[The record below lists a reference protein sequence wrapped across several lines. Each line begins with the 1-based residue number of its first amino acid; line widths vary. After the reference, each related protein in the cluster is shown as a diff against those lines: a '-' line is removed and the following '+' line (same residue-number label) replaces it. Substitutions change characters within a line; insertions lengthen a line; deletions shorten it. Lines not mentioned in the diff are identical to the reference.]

1 MQARATARRIVSLT
15 LAALLATSL
24 PARAVDEFAEPPK
37 PKPDSSKAKVYKP
50 PVAMTPEKSAP
61 VIKPPAKTDVTL
73 PGSKI
78 IPPSSGAVVTKP
90 PATGGG
96 GSTSDGP
103 RRGDGG
109 GRIGTPGTPGATYP
123 PPRGG
128 GGDGRPGGTGDGRPP
143 SEGGGNRNDRNNLVP
158 GIIIGAAAAIAVA
171 SLLQS
176 TRSGASQ
183 PSQPNPP
190 PDQVVN
196 RLLAEGPI
204 IATAFN
210 MSAFAVRGFVRGNW
224 PLLIDFQQRSEGLAK
239 LQISARDVPEIFE
252 FDLTSACP
260 PPRRC
265 LITMRLPPELFGDQ
279 LRPAVIAAT
288 ATDAKGNAT
297 QPEFNVYALG
307 AGPRAVGSVAIDQVT
322 FGPSAISVAA
332 QQSALYRFFSHSDF
346 SNASVEFWKVEDAVD
361 GSRMF
366 LVDDRRVD
374 GGVRKNQWVGMNE
387 RRSWDGREREQRV
400 SPGRHKVQVR
410 AWDRVG
416 DWVTALSN
424 DVVTVEQ

>member
-1 MQARATARRIVSLT
+1 MQARTTARQIVSLT
-15 LAALLATSL
+15 LVALFAASL

-37 PKPDSSKAKVYKP
+37 QKPDTSKAKIYKP

-61 VIKPPAKTDVTL
+61 IIKPPAKSDVTA
-73 PGSKI
+73 PGSKTP
-78 IPPSSGAVVTKP
+78 PPSSGAVVTKP
-90 PATGGG
+90 PSTGGG
-96 GSTSDGP
+96 TSDGP

-109 GRIGTPGTPGATYP
+109 GRIGTPGTPGGTYP

-128 GGDGRPGGTGDGRPP
+128 RGDGRPDGTGDGRPP
-143 SEGGGNRNDRNNLVP
+143 SEGSSGHRDRNNYVP
-158 GIIIGAAAAIAVA
+158 GIIIGAAAALAVA
-171 SLLQS
+171 SLLTNTQKGTSQS
-176 TRSGASQ
+176 SQ
-183 PSQPNPP
+183 PSPP

-196 RLLAEGPI
+196 RLLAVGPI

-265 LITMRLPPELFGDQ
+265 LIQMRLPPEIFGDQ
-279 LRPAVIAAT
+279 LRPAVIGAT

-297 QPEFNVYALG
+297 QPEFSVYALG
-307 AGPRAVGSVAIDQVT
+307 AGPRAVRSVAIDQVT

-332 QQSALYRFFSHSDF
+332 HQSALYRFFSHSDF

-366 LVDDRRVD
+366 LVDDRRID
-374 GGVRKNQWVGMNE
+374 GGVRKNQWIGMNE
-387 RRSWDGREREQRV
+387 RLSWDGREREQRV